1 MQKLI
6 LRYFWDDQGA
16 YCGYEH
22 LPFEYS
28 SKEQAFVDFFTLYE
42 KEDPF
47 CFLGEKFEKGMLCD
61 YPEILTL
68 DEWFESNKL
77 NNKNEHPI

>member
-6 LRYFWDDQGA
+6 LQYCWDDYSWG
-16 YCGYEH
+16 GREH
-22 LPFEYS
+22 IPFEYS

-47 CFLGEKFEKGMLCD
+47 CFLGEKFEKGMLCY

-68 DEWFESNKL
+68 DEWFENNKL
-77 NNKNEHPI
+77 NNKK